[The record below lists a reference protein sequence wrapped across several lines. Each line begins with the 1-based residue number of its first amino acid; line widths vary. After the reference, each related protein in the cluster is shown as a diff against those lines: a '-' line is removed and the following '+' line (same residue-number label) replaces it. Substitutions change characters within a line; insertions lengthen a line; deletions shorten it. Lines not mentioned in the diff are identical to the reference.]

1 MHSGAFSRCQWWH
14 RLNLWRV
21 FQKKVQLTCTALFL
35 LWGLLVHL
43 VLPPVVFMYM
53 EGWSYLEGL
62 YYSFITLTTVG
73 FGDYVAG
80 RFHFRLNVIHRV
92 FIKLMLY
99 PLFQA

>member
-1 MHSGAFSRCQWWH
+1 MHGVKRWD

-80 RFHFRLNVIHRV
+80 WFHFRLNITHLV
-92 FIKLMLY
+92 FVKVMLY

>member
-1 MHSGAFSRCQWWH
+1 MHGVMQWWYGLSL
-14 RLNLWRV
+14 RRV

-80 RFHFRLNVIHRV
+80 WFHFRLNITHLV
-92 FIKLMLY
+92 FVKVMLY
-99 PLFQA
+99 PLFQV